1 MLPISMRMS
10 VVCAR
15 SFVRSFRPV
24 SVPAEMPL
32 ASSPFA
38 EGLVGA
44 PGPSFEHQGL
54 QPEAFADGRPAE
66 ILDWPVVSRDF
77 NGSTPVGAFPAP
89 PPPHAFANANSSV
102 GRSGAHLSQVPA
114 AAQRADTSPAATDVP
129 RGVRTHAPSKQTGRQ
144 PAAEGPVAKAI
155 AGLKQ
160 RRENYARKGFPETRL
175 LRTPREQ
182 RTQTQPETGEPSD
195 SNLETALETNRHL
208 CFQDGKRRLHCGRNQ
223 VPKTFIGWSDF
234 SFAVAAYFHPN
245 TDPPE
250 QC

>member
-1 MLPISMRMS
+1 MLIAVGHLVSKSLVICLLFRLMLRRVGLPPGTP
-10 VVCAR
+10 AL
-15 SFVRSFRPV
+15 SFSTAQICRFKPV
-24 SVPAEMPL
+24 QTLM
-32 ASSPFA
+32 
-38 EGLVGA
+38 
-44 PGPSFEHQGL
+44 GP
-54 QPEAFADGRPAE
+54 P
-66 ILDWPVVSRDF
+66 WPC
-77 NGSTPVGAFPAP
+77 
-89 PPPHAFANANSSV
+89 
-102 GRSGAHLSQVPA
+102 Q
-114 AAQRADTSPAATDVP
+114 P